1 MVGYVDFSK
10 YLPWGHPMKYVIPK
24 AILVSIAMLL
34 SGIAHAAPNVQN
46 GKAIDQAKCYACH
59 AKKTGFSNGDMI
71 YTRSDRKV
79 KDFARLKT
87 MVAMC
92 NTELRLDMF
101 PEDEADVIAYLNKQ
115 FYKFKP

>member
-1 MVGYVDFSK
+1 MRYVTSK
-10 YLPWGHPMKYVIPK
+10 VI
-24 AILVSIAMLL
+24 LLSIGMLL
-34 SGIAHAAPNVQN
+34 SGIAQAAPSVQN

-79 KDFARLKT
+79 KDYARLKT

-101 PEDEADVIAYLNKQ
+101 PEDEADVLAYLNKQ

>member
-1 MVGYVDFSK
+1 MRYVTPK
-10 YLPWGHPMKYVIPK
+10 VI
-24 AILVSIAMLL
+24 LLSIGMLL
-34 SGIAHAAPNVQN
+34 SGIAQATPSVQN

-79 KDFARLKT
+79 KDYARLKT

-101 PEDEADVIAYLNKQ
+101 PEDEADVLAYLNKQ

>member
-1 MVGYVDFSK
+1 
-10 YLPWGHPMKYVIPK
+10 MKR
-24 AILVSIAMLL
+24 ILSISAFLL
-34 SGIAHAAPNVQN
+34 SFFASTYVFAAPNVQN

-59 AKKTGFSNGDMI
+59 AKKTGFANGDLI

-101 PEDEADVIAYLNKQ
+101 PEDEADVTAYLNKQ

>member
-1 MVGYVDFSK
+1 
-10 YLPWGHPMKYVIPK
+10 MKR
-24 AILVSIAMLL
+24 ILSLSALLCSFFVSSHAF
-34 SGIAHAAPNVQN
+34 AAPNLQN
-46 GKAIDQAKCYACH
+46 GKAIDQTKCYACH

-79 KDFARLKT
+79 KDYARLKA

-101 PEDEADVIAYLNKQ
+101 PEDEADVTAYLNKQ

>member
-1 MVGYVDFSK
+1 
-10 YLPWGHPMKYVIPK
+10 MKR
-24 AILVSIAMLL
+24 ILSISAFLL
-34 SGIAHAAPNVQN
+34 SFFASTYVFAAPNVQN

-59 AKKTGFSNGDMI
+59 AKKTGFANGDLI

-101 PEDEADVIAYLNKQ
+101 PEDEADVTAYLNKQ
-115 FYKFKP
+115 FSKFKP

>member
-1 MVGYVDFSK
+1 
-10 YLPWGHPMKYVIPK
+10 MKYVIPK

-34 SGIAHAAPNVQN
+34 SGVAHAAPNVQN